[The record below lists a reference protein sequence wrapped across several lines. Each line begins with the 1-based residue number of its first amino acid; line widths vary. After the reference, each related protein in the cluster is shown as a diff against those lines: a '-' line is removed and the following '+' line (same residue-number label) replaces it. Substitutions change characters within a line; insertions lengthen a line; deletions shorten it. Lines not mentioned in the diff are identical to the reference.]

1 MKKTLL
7 KTLYFLPLIFIS
19 FSIFAQVD
27 DPRARMEAE
36 IALIKD
42 PATGKIPIER
52 LVAAREEIKKRL
64 NKNVAVGGI
73 TWNERGPNNI
83 GGRTRAV
90 VFDPNDATAKKV
102 WAGGVGGGLWYN
114 TDITS
119 AATVWQKV
127 DDFWANI
134 AISSIVFDPAN
145 TQNIYVG
152 TGEGWFN
159 VDAQQGAGIWKSS
172 NGGVNW
178 TQLASTASNTDFNF
192 VQKIIVNSTGAVF
205 AATQGGVYKSTDGG
219 ATWTI
224 NLKPTTLAG
233 AVAPVNNFAADLEIG
248 TDGVIY
254 ASFGN
259 AGYQGSRVFKTADA
273 GTTWTQITSD
283 ANQYRTEIALAPST
297 SGATQVIY
305 AITQS
310 GGYTTAW
317 LRKSVDAGANWTDAT
332 PSSSLT
338 GNQAWYDL
346 ILAVKPNDP
355 NIVIGGGNV
364 IGRTTNGSTWVTR
377 GYYAE
382 GLHPDHHDIV
392 FRPGFPNEIVNGNDG
407 GIYYSPDYGNAAT
420 VTPTFNMRN
429 NGFNVTQ
436 YYGAAIKNIAGDGY
450 VLAGSQDNGTHR
462 INSSLNTIGVGT
474 QVTGGDGMLCFIDQD
489 QPDFQITSYQ
499 VGSYNFYNAAT
510 NVVTGL
516 GIGGTQFVGPS
527 DYNSNQN
534 VLYAER
540 SSTTMNR
547 VGGIGGATSNSVIT
561 HTSVGGTSL
570 IRCGLIDNTVY
581 VGGYNGNII
590 KITNAGNVGGV
601 QAITTIA
608 SGFAGV
614 VSCVEIGA
622 TENELLVTRSN
633 YGVKSVHYTTDG
645 GTTWISK
652 DEVGY
657 GLPDIPVR
665 FALFNPANR
674 KQVLLATELGVFS
687 TTDVTLTN
695 PGWEPTNA
703 SLANV
708 SCYMLRYRTADGTV
722 AVATHGRGVYTTN
735 FCAFP
740 TINSPSSNTVCSNQA
755 FNYTATTGSAGAF
768 TFAWTRA
775 AIAGISNAA
784 SSGSNANVN
793 ETLINTTTNPVTVT
807 YLFTISPNPCGG
819 LVQQAVNVTV
829 NPTVTPTVAS
839 YSVCQNG
846 TVPSG
851 QGLVVPTLPSTTING
866 LLTTSSPTY
875 VRADGNNATV
885 YVSSGVTAYYQTFTF
900 VAPASGNTSLEIVAA
915 ALTGSDPYDTYMSL
929 YQTSFNPA
937 SPATNFLRGDDDSGG
952 LQYSSRLTH
961 NLVAGTTYIIVVST
975 YSSGVTGTFTIESS
989 PAIFSGGVNNWYTAA
1004 SGGSVLTTGE
1014 IFNPVGL
1021 SGSGI
1026 PNTATVGTTT
1036 FFVAN
1041 ALYPTCRTAATFSV
1055 IGTTVTAGSNS
1066 PVTAGGTINLT
1077 ATTTGTSFA
1086 WAGPNSFTSTAQNPA
1101 ILSATTAMAGVYTI
1115 NVTSTAGTCVA
1126 TAMATTNVVVN
1137 PVPTSCSPPTGATAG
1152 SNSPVLVGGTI
1163 NLTSSST
1170 GGTSQV
1176 WAGPSAFNS
1185 TAQNPTIPSA
1195 TAGMAGVYTVTIT
1208 SSGTCTATATVNVVI
1223 NPVPTSCTTPTATAS
1238 TNSPICAGTPLN
1250 LTATCTGSISATLS
1264 GTSEVPA
1271 NASTAT
1277 GSVTG
1282 TFDPVS
1288 NVITV
1293 NVNFNGLSAVATAAH
1308 IHSGAVGVNGG
1319 VIVGLTGFPSAVSG
1333 TYSNSFTL
1341 TAPQAASLA
1350 SGGLYVNIHN
1360 SSFPGGEIRGQ
1371 IALSTCTF
1379 AWTGVNGF
1387 SSTAQNP
1394 TIPSATTAATGTYQV
1409 VVTAA
1414 GGCTA
1419 MATTSAT
1426 VNAVPTGAT
1435 AGSNSPVLVGGTINL
1450 TSSSTGGTSQV
1461 WAGPSG
1467 FNSTAQNPTIASA
1480 TAGMA
1485 GVYTVTISS
1494 GTCTATATVN
1504 VVVNPLPTSCSPPT
1518 GATASSNS
1526 PVLVGGTINLT
1537 SSSTGGTSQ
1546 VWAGPSGF
1554 NSTAQNPTIASATTG
1569 MAGVYTVTITSSGTC
1584 TATATTNVS
1593 VMMPPTATVVFV
1605 NIANVA
1611 APTQD
1616 GNSWATAFG
1625 NLQTALSL
1633 APANSEIWVAQ
1644 GVYKPTT
1651 TLNRTIAFNI
1661 PSGAML
1667 FGGFAGTETAQS
1679 QRNFMTNSTILS
1691 GEIGSVATVSDN
1703 SYHVVTFIGVSNSTV
1718 LDGFTVMAGNAN
1730 LTSDRTRPLPGPTVQ
1745 PLSINDGGGIGLD
1758 NGSSPMIINCRI
1770 ISNDAIQGGGL
1781 FATNSSNP
1789 TVKNSTFMSNQ
1800 ATFGGATY
1808 HLGSNPVYQDV
1819 LIAGNKAT
1827 GGAMYNNGSN
1837 PTVTNVTM
1845 AGNGGVNGA
1854 VFNSGSTPVIKNS
1867 ILWGNITPFNDI
1879 QSIISYSIVEGG
1891 YPGVGNLNLNP
1902 QFVNLFPHGLSPTL
1916 SGDYKLTNTSPAI
1929 DAGDNGMIGLT
1940 DKDLMGNLRRF
1951 NGGIVDIGAYEFQGS
1966 RIGGTVTSIISGNW
1980 EMGTTWDIGR
1990 KPLAGD
1996 MVIINDNHIV
2006 TVNADGVL
2014 KNIELRP
2021 NAKVMYSTAGIKL
2034 QTGF

>member
-1 MKKTLL
+1 MKKALL
-7 KTLYFLPLIFIS
+7 KTLYFVPLIFLS

-27 DPRARMEAE
+27 DPKARMEAE
-36 IALIKD
+36 MVPVRD

-52 LVAAREEIKKRL
+52 LVQAREEIKKRL
-64 NKNVAVGGI
+64 NQNVAIGGI

-90 VFDPNDATAKKV
+90 MFDPNDATAKKV

-127 DDFWANI
+127 DDFWANL
-134 AISSIVFDPAN
+134 AISCVVSDPAN
-145 TQNIYVG
+145 TQNFYVG
-152 TGEGWFN
+152 TGEAWFN
-159 VDAQQGAGIWKSS
+159 SDSQQGAGIWKSS

-178 TQLASTASNTDFNF
+178 TQLPSTASNTDFNY
-192 VQKIIVNSTGAVF
+192 VQKIIINSAGVVF

-219 ATWTI
+219 TTWTV
-224 NLKPTTLAG
+224 NLRPTTLPG

-248 TDGVIY
+248 TDGIIY
-254 ASFGN
+254 AAFGRIFN
-259 AGYQGSRVFKTADA
+259 QGSRIFKTADA
-273 GTTWTQITSD
+273 GITWTQVTSD
-283 ANQYRTEIALAPST
+283 ASQYRTEIALAPST

-310 GGYTTAW
+310 SSYTTAW
-317 LRKSVDAGANWTDAT
+317 LRKSVDAGVTWTDAT

-355 NIVIGGGNV
+355 NIVIGAGNV
-364 IGRTTNGSTWVTR
+364 IGRTTNGSTWTTR
-377 GYYAE
+377 GYYGE
-382 GLHPDHHDIV
+382 GLHPDHHSII
-392 FRPGFPNEIVNGNDG
+392 FRPGFPNEVVNGNDG
-407 GIYYSPDYGNAAT
+407 GVYYSPDYGNAAT
-420 VTPTFNMRN
+420 VTPTFNIRN

-450 VLAGSQDNGTHR
+450 VLAGAQDNGTHR
-462 INSSLNTIGVGT
+462 INSSLNTVGGGT
-474 QVTGGDGMLCFIDQD
+474 SVTGGDGMLCFIDQD

-510 NVVTGL
+510 NAVTSL

-527 DYNSNQN
+527 DYNSSQN

-547 VGGIGGATSNSVIT
+547 VAGIGGATSNSVIT
-561 HTSVGGTSL
+561 HTDVGGTSL
-570 IRCGLIDNTVY
+570 IRCGLTDNTVY
-581 VGGYNGNII
+581 VGGYGGNII
-590 KITNAGNVGGV
+590 KIVNAGNVGGV

-608 SGFAGV
+608 TGFSGA

-633 YGVKSVHYTTDG
+633 YGIKSVYYTTDG
-645 GTTWISK
+645 GLTWISK

-657 GLPDIPVR
+657 GLPDIPIR
-665 FALFNPANR
+665 FALFNPLNR

-687 TTDVTLTN
+687 SSDVTLTN

-708 SCYMLRYRTADGTV
+708 SCYMLRYRASDGTV
-722 AVATHGRGVYTTN
+722 AVATHGRGVYTGN
-735 FCAFP
+735 FCAYP
-740 TINSPSSNTVCSNQA
+740 TLNSVTSNTVCSNQA
-755 FNYTATTGSAGAF
+755 FNYTATTASAGTF

-775 AIAGISNAA
+775 AVSGISNAA

-807 YLFTISPNPCGG
+807 YLFTISPNPCGA

-851 QGLVVPTLPSTTING
+851 QGLVVPPFPPSNTING
-866 LLTTSSPTY
+866 LLTNSSPTY
-875 VRADGNNATV
+875 VRPNGDNVTT

-900 VAPASGNTSLEIVAA
+900 VATASGNTSFEIIDGT
-915 ALTGSDPYDTYMSL
+915 LTGDPYDTYMSL
-929 YQTSFNPA
+929 YQTSFNAA
-937 SPATNFLRGDDDSGG
+937 SPATNFLRGDDDSGT
-952 LQYSSRLTH
+952 LTYSSKFTH
-961 NLVAGTTYIIVVST
+961 SLVAGTTYIIVVST
-975 YSSGVTGTFTIESS
+975 YASGATGTFTIGASS
-989 PAIFSGGVNNWYTAA
+989 VIFPPLGSNNWYTAA

-1021 SGSGI
+1021 AGSGI
-1026 PNTATVGTTT
+1026 PNTATIGTTT
-1036 FFVAN
+1036 FYVAN
-1041 ALYPTCRTAATFSV
+1041 ALYPACRTAATFTIGSV
-1055 IGTTVTAGSNS
+1055 GGTINSDAALCSPTNSGTLTLSGHTGTILRWESSIDNFATSTTIANTTTIQAYSNLTQTTKYRAVIQNGSCPSNTSTPAMVTVTTVTASSNS
-1066 PVTAGGTINLT
+1066 PVTTGGTINLA
-1077 ATTTGTSFA
+1077 ATTAGTTFA
-1086 WAGPNSFTSTAQNPA
+1086 WTGPNSFTSTAQNP
-1101 ILSATTAMAGVYTI
+1101 IISTATTAMAGVYTI
-1115 NVTSTAGTCVA
+1115 NVTSTAGTCTA
-1126 TAMATTNVVVN
+1126 TATTNVVVN
-1137 PVPTSCSPPTGATAG
+1137 PV
-1152 SNSPVLVGGTI
+1152 
-1163 NLTSSST
+1163 
-1170 GGTSQV
+1170 
-1176 WAGPSAFNS
+1176 
-1185 TAQNPTIPSA
+1185 
-1195 TAGMAGVYTVTIT
+1195 
-1208 SSGTCTATATVNVVI
+1208 
-1223 NPVPTSCTTPTATAS
+1223 
-1238 TNSPICAGTPLN
+1238 
-1250 LTATCTGSISATLS
+1250 
-1264 GTSEVPA
+1264 
-1271 NASTAT
+1271 
-1277 GSVTG
+1277 
-1282 TFDPVS
+1282 
-1288 NVITV
+1288 
-1293 NVNFNGLSAVATAAH
+1293 
-1308 IHSGAVGVNGG
+1308 
-1319 VIVGLTGFPSAVSG
+1319 
-1333 TYSNSFTL
+1333 
-1341 TAPQAASLA
+1341 
-1350 SGGLYVNIHN
+1350 
-1360 SSFPGGEIRGQ
+1360 
-1371 IALSTCTF
+1371 
-1379 AWTGVNGF
+1379 
-1387 SSTAQNP
+1387 
-1394 TIPSATTAATGTYQV
+1394 
-1409 VVTAA
+1409 
-1414 GGCTA
+1414 
-1419 MATTSAT
+1419 
-1426 VNAVPTGAT
+1426 
-1435 AGSNSPVLVGGTINL
+1435 
-1450 TSSSTGGTSQV
+1450 
-1461 WAGPSG
+1461 
-1467 FNSTAQNPTIASA
+1467 
-1480 TAGMA
+1480 
-1485 GVYTVTISS
+1485 
-1494 GTCTATATVN
+1494 
-1504 VVVNPLPTSCSPPT
+1504 PTSCSPPT

-1546 VWAGPSGF
+1546 VWAGPSAF
-1554 NSTAQNPTIASATTG
+1554 NSTAQNPSIPSATAG

-1584 TATATTNVS
+1584 TATATVNVVVNPVPTS
-1593 VMMPPTATVVFV
+1593 CSPPTGATAGSNSPVLVGGTISLTSSSTGGTSQVWAGPSAFNSTAQNPSIPSATAGMAGVYTVTITSSGTCTATATVNVLVMMPPTAAVVFV
-1605 NIANVA
+1605 NIANAA

-1644 GVYKPTT
+1644 GIYKPTT

-1667 FGGFAGTETAQS
+1667 FGGFVGTEVAQN
-1679 QRNFMTNSTILS
+1679 QRNFMTNPTILS
-1691 GEIGSVATVSDN
+1691 GEIGLVGTVSDN
-1703 SYHVVTFIGVSNSTV
+1703 SYHVVTFLGVSNSTV

-1730 LTSDRTRPLPGPTVQ
+1730 LTSDRTHPLPGPTVQ

-1789 TVKNSTFMSNQ
+1789 TVKNSTFMNNQ

-1808 HLGSNPVYQDV
+1808 HLGSNPVYKDI
-1819 LIAGNKAT
+1819 LMAGNKAT

-1837 PTVTNVTM
+1837 PTITNVTIS
-1845 AGNGGVNGA
+1845 GNGGVNGA
-1854 VFNSGSTPVIKNS
+1854 IFNSSSTPMIKNS
-1867 ILWGNITPFNDI
+1867 ILWGNITPFNDV

-1891 YPGVGNLNLNP
+1891 YPGVSNLNLNP
-1902 QFVNLFPHGLSPTL
+1902 QFVNLIPYGLSPTL

-1966 RIGGTVTSIISGNW
+1966 RIGGTVTSITSGNW
-1980 EMGTTWDIGR
+1980 EMGTTWDVSR

-1996 MVIINDNHIV
+1996 MVIINNNHIV
-2006 TVNADGVL
+2006 TVNENGVL

-2021 NAKVMYSTAGIKL
+2021 NAKVIYSTAGIKL

>member
-1 MKKTLL
+1 MKKALL
-7 KTLYFLPLIFIS
+7 KTLYFVPLIFLS

-27 DPRARMEAE
+27 DPKARMAAE

-52 LVAAREEIKKRL
+52 LIQAREEIKKRL
-64 NKNVAVGGI
+64 NKGVAIGGI

-119 AATVWQKV
+119 ATTVWQKI

-159 VDAQQGAGIWKSS
+159 GDAQQGAGIWKSS

-178 TQLASTASNTDFNF
+178 TQLAATASNTDFNY

-219 ATWTI
+219 TTWVI

-233 AVAPVNNFAADLEIG
+233 AVSPVNDFAADLEIG
-248 TDGVIY
+248 TDGIIY

-259 AGYQGSRVFKTADA
+259 AGYQGSRIFKTANA

-297 SGATQVIY
+297 MGTAQVIY

-310 GGYTTAW
+310 GSYTTAW

-332 PSSSLT
+332 PSASLT

-364 IGRTTNGSTWVTR
+364 VGRTTNGSTWVTR

-382 GLHPDHHDIV
+382 GLHPDHHAIV
-392 FRPGFPNEIVNGNDG
+392 FRPGFPNEVVNGNDG
-407 GIYYSPDYGNAAT
+407 GVYYSPDYGNAAT

-436 YYGAAIKNIAGDGY
+436 YYGAAIKNVSGDGY
-450 VLAGSQDNGTHR
+450 VLAGAQDNGTHR
-462 INSSLNTIGVGT
+462 INSSLNTVGGGT

-510 NVVTGL
+510 NTVTGL

-540 SSTTMNR
+540 TSTSMNR

-561 HTSVGGTSL
+561 HTNVGGTSL
-570 IRCGLIDNTVY
+570 IRCGLTDNTVY

-608 SGFAGV
+608 SGFAGT

-645 GTTWISK
+645 GATWTSK

-657 GLPDIPVR
+657 GLPDIPIR

-687 TTDVTLTN
+687 TSDVTLTN

-740 TINSPSSNTVCSNQA
+740 TLNSPSSNTVCSNQA
-755 FNYTATTGSAGAF
+755 FNYTATTGSAGTF

-784 SSGSNANVN
+784 GSGSSANVS
-793 ETLINTTTNPVTVT
+793 ETLINTTTNPITVT

-846 TVPSG
+846 TIPSG
-851 QGLVVPTLPSTTING
+851 QGLVVPALPSTTING
-866 LLTTSSPTY
+866 VLTNASPTY
-875 VRADGNNATV
+875 VRADGNGATI

-900 VAPASGNTSLEIVAA
+900 VAPSSGSTSLEIIAA
-915 ALTGSDPYDTYMSL
+915 ALTGADPYDTYMSL

-937 SPATNFLRGDDDSGG
+937 SPATNFLIGDDDSGA
-952 LQYSSRLTH
+952 LQYSSRLAY

-975 YSSGVTGTFTIESS
+975 YSSGITGSFTIESS

-1014 IFNPVGL
+1014 VFNPVGL
-1021 SGSGI
+1021 AGSGI

-1036 FFVAN
+1036 FYVAN
-1041 ALYPTCRTAATFSV
+1041 ALYPACRTAATFSV
-1055 IGTTVTAGSNS
+1055 ISTTVIAGSNS

-1077 ATTTGTSFA
+1077 ATTTATSFV

-1101 ILSATTAMAGVYTI
+1101 ISSATAGMAGVYT
-1115 NVTSTAGTCVA
+1115 VTISSSGSCTA
-1126 TAMATTNVVVN
+1126 TATTSVVVN

-1152 SNSPVLVGGTI
+1152 SNSPVTVGGTI
-1163 NLTSSST
+1163 SLTSSST

-1176 WAGPSAFNS
+1176 WSGPSGFNS
-1185 TAQNPTIPSA
+1185 TAQNPNIPSA
-1195 TAGMAGVYTVTIT
+1195 TAGMGGVYTVTIT
-1208 SSGTCTATATVNVVI
+1208 SSGTCTATATANVVI
-1223 NPVPTSCTTPTATAS
+1223 NPLPTSCSPPTGATAGS
-1238 TNSPICAGTPLN
+1238 NSPVPVGGTIN
-1250 LTATCTGSISATLS
+1250 LISSSTG
-1264 GTSEVPA
+1264 GTSQVWAGP
-1271 NASTAT
+1271 
-1277 GSVTG
+1277 
-1282 TFDPVS
+1282 
-1288 NVITV
+1288 
-1293 NVNFNGLSAVATAAH
+1293 
-1308 IHSGAVGVNGG
+1308 
-1319 VIVGLTGFPSAVSG
+1319 
-1333 TYSNSFTL
+1333 NSFT
-1341 TAPQAASLA
+1341 
-1350 SGGLYVNIHN
+1350 
-1360 SSFPGGEIRGQ
+1360 
-1371 IALSTCTF
+1371 
-1379 AWTGVNGF
+1379 
-1387 SSTAQNP
+1387 STAQNP
-1394 TIPSATTAATGTYQV
+1394 TIASATAVMAGIYTVTITSSGTCAAT
-1409 VVTAA
+1409 
-1414 GGCTA
+1414 
-1419 MATTSAT
+1419 ATTNVI
-1426 VNAVPTGAT
+1426 VNPLPTSCSPPTGVT
-1435 AGSNSPVLVGGTINL
+1435 AGSNSPVLVGGTISL

-1467 FNSTAQNPTIASA
+1467 FNSTAQNPSI
-1480 TAGMA
+1480 
-1485 GVYTVTISS
+1485 
-1494 GTCTATATVN
+1494 
-1504 VVVNPLPTSCSPPT
+1504 P
-1518 GATASSNS
+1518 
-1526 PVLVGGTINLT
+1526 
-1537 SSSTGGTSQ
+1537 
-1546 VWAGPSGF
+1546 
-1554 NSTAQNPTIASATTG
+1554 SATTG
-1569 MAGVYTVTITSSGTC
+1569 MAGVYSVTITSSGTC
-1584 TATATTNVS
+1584 MATATVNVS
-1593 VMMPPTATVVFV
+1593 VIMPPTAAVVFV
-1605 NIANVA
+1605 NIANAA

-1644 GVYKPTT
+1644 GIYKPTT
-1651 TLNRTIAFNI
+1651 TLDRTIAFNI

-1667 FGGFAGTETAQS
+1667 FGGFAGTEVAQN
-1679 QRNFMTNSTILS
+1679 QRNFMTNLTILS
-1691 GEIGSVATVSDN
+1691 GEIGSAATVSDN
-1703 SYHVVTFIGVSNSTV
+1703 SFHVVTFLGVSNSTI

-1730 LTSDRTRPLPGPTVQ
+1730 LTSDRTRPLPGPIVQ

-1789 TVKNSTFMSNQ
+1789 TVRNSTFMNNQ

-1808 HLGSNPVYQDV
+1808 HLGSNPVYKDV

-1837 PTVTNVTM
+1837 PTITNVTM
-1845 AGNGGVNGA
+1845 AGNGGINGA
-1854 VFNSGSTPVIKNS
+1854 IFNSSSTPVLKNV

-1902 QFVNLFPHGLSPTL
+1902 QFVNLIPHGLSPTL

-1966 RIGGTVTSIISGNW
+1966 RIGGTVTSIVSGNW
-1980 EMGTTWDIGR
+1980 EMGTTWNIGR

-1996 MVIINDNHIV
+1996 MVIINNNHIV
-2006 TVNADGVL
+2006 TVNENGVL
-2014 KNIELRP
+2014 KNIELKP
-2021 NAKVMYSTAGIKL
+2021 NAKVIYSISGIKL